1 MILIFFKLFI
11 HLARIGLLYSI
22 NEKEPSNLLESIDRA
37 DLYIFIQS
45 FRMRVLSRLS
55 ATLIDPDSTLVV
67 ISHLIFHF
75 VSVSLL
81 FQNWNILMVFGFI
94 IGAFTLGIDLYGAVD
109 LRSNYNTITTYSMV
123 VFWCLDL
130 LILFCILSGYVW
142 IIS

>member
-1 MILIFFKLFI
+1 MILIFFKLSI

-22 NEKEPSNLLESIDRA
+22 HEKEPSYLLESIGRD
-37 DLYIFIQS
+37 DFIQS
-45 FRMRVLSRLS
+45 FRLRVLILLS

-94 IGAFTLGIDLYGAVD
+94 IGVFTLGIDLYGAVD

-130 LILFCILSGYVW
+130 FMLFCILSGYVW
-142 IIS
+142 IIY

>member
-81 FQNWNILMVFGFI
+81 FCNWNILMVFGFI
-94 IGAFTLGIDLYGAVD
+94 IGLFTLGIDLYGAVD
-109 LRSNYNTITTYSMV
+109 LRSSYNTITTYSMV
-123 VFWCLDL
+123 VFWCFDL
-130 LILFCILSGYVW
+130 FMLFCILSG
-142 IIS
+142 